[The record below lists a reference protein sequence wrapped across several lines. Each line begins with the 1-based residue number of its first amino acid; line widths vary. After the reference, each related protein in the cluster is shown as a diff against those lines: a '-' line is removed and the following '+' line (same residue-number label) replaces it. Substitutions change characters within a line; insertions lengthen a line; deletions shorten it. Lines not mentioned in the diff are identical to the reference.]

1 MNVAEICS
9 ELVKIRSE
17 NPPGDTEEVI
27 VWIQSYLEDIG
38 IHAEVISGKNGHCNL
53 ITTGSK
59 SGLMFCGH
67 VDVVPVIDD
76 GWDFPPFSG
85 TITDGFVYGRGSTD
99 MKGGCA
105 AILAALGNL
114 IKEGK
119 QPDVDLAFVCDEEGK
134 GTYGMQYLL
143 AKNYVAPKECLIA
156 EPSPYSSPMIGE
168 KGLIRLQVT
177 FHGEP
182 GHSSLHP
189 VVGRSAII
197 EACSF
202 LKYIES
208 FHQQEFVVDPT
219 FEGAITRTIEN
230 LSVQAGIPL
239 QEANRILR
247 HVMYNPGVINGGEKV
262 NVVAQRCCAE
272 YDLRIPWGCDPHT
285 IVHSIR
291 KQYPHADIT
300 VEDIAPASFTPP
312 CRLIRETC
320 TAIEAVYHEPA
331 LPCVTWAATDARH
344 MREAG
349 IAVIEYGPGDL
360 ALLHARNERVA
371 VSHLKNATG
380 IFMHIIKAYTDA

>member
-1 MNVAEICS
+1 MNVSEICS

-17 NPPGDTEEVI
+17 NPPGDTKEVI

-38 IHAEVISGKNGHCNL
+38 IQAEMICGKNGHCNL
-53 ITTGSK
+53 ITTGCT

-67 VDVVPVIDD
+67 VDVVPVLDD
-76 GWDFPPFSG
+76 GWNVPPFSG

-114 IKEGK
+114 IQEGIK
-119 QPDVDLAFVCDEEGK
+119 PDVDLAFVCDEEGK

-168 KGLIRLQVT
+168 KGLIRLTVT

-202 LKYIES
+202 QKCIDS
-208 FHQQEFVVDPT
+208 FHQQEFFVNPEM
-219 FEGAITRTIEN
+219 EGAITRAIEN
-230 LSVQAGIPL
+230 LSAQAGIPL
-239 QEANRILR
+239 QEANRILK

-262 NVVAQRCCAE
+262 NVVAQRCTAE
-272 YDLRIPWGCDPHT
+272 YDLRIPWGCDPYT
-285 IVHSIR
+285 IVNSIR

-300 VEDIAPASFTPP
+300 VEEIAPASFTPP
-312 CRLIRETC
+312 CRLTKETC

-349 IAVIEYGPGDL
+349 VAVIEYGPGDL
-360 ALLHARNERVA
+360 ALLHARNERVS
-371 VSHLKNATG
+371 VSQLEKATE
-380 IFMHIIKAYTDA
+380 IFVHIMKAYTGA